1 MSHGLEKIAQL
12 AGVSKSTVSRVINDQ
27 PNVNQKTRERV
38 LKIIREVNYRPNRA
52 ARALV
57 TQHTRVLSVV
67 IPQALA
73 STFTD
78 PYFPALIQN
87 ISLTASQNDYAI
99 MLWVGDSAEE
109 EDRFSDRILDNRFFD
124 GVLIASAVDD
134 DPLLKRLAGTNVP
147 YVLIGPPQ
155 QGARYYVDV
164 DNRNAA
170 CHAVSHLINL
180 GYRRI
185 ATISGVL
192 RLGAARARLQ
202 GYRDALC
209 AAGIEV
215 DERLIVEG
223 HYDEPSGYQRMLELI
238 PLGVDAVFCASD
250 VMALG
255 ALRAAASIG
264 LRVPGDVAIVGFDD
278 IPFTSTNQPAL
289 TTVSQPIAELGSMAT
304 QMLIRLIDGAPVEQ
318 PAVVLPAHL
327 IIRSTCGANERSMP
341 RSEN

>member
-1 MSHGLEKIAQL
+1 MSPGLEKIAQL

-27 PNVNQKTRERV
+27 PNVNPQTRERV

-78 PYFPALIQN
+78 PYFPGLIQS
-87 ISLTASQNDYAI
+87 ISLTANQHDYAI
-99 MLWVGDSAEE
+99 MLWIGDSAEE
-109 EDRFSDRILDNRFFD
+109 EGRFCDRILDNSFFD

-134 DPLLKRLAGTNVP
+134 DPLLRRLAGTSVP
-147 YVLIGPPQ
+147 HVLIGPPQ
-155 QGARYYVDV
+155 QGVRNYVDV

-170 CHAVSHLINL
+170 CQAVSHLIKL

-185 ATISGVL
+185 ATITGVL

-209 AAGIEV
+209 SAGIEI

-223 HYDEPSGYQRMLELI
+223 HYDELSGYQRMLELL
-238 PLGVDAVFCASD
+238 PLGIDAVFCASD
-250 VMALG
+250 VMAFG
-255 ALRAAASIG
+255 ALRAAADSG
-264 LRVPGDVAIVGFDD
+264 LSVPRDVAIVGFDD
-278 IPFTSTNQPAL
+278 IPITPINQPAL
-289 TTVSQPIAELGSMAT
+289 TTVRQPIAELGSKAT
-304 QMLIRLIDGAPVEQ
+304 EMLIRLIEGVPLEQ

-341 RSEN
+341 HNEK